1 MMRTRREILG
11 AAGVGLLLAK
21 LPSALDASDKPE
33 PPRND
38 DGLYTQPWF
47 HETFLDLKDDL
58 AEAEKA
64 GKSLAI
70 MFESARLPLLPR
82 DARHQSVRP

>member
-11 AAGVGLLLAK
+11 AAGVGVLLAK

-33 PPRND
+33 PKRND

-47 HETFLDLKDDL
+47 HESFLDLNHTSKL
-58 AEAEKA
+58 MIPVSHLIPKFAQ
-64 GKSLAI
+64 
-70 MFESARLPLLPR
+70 
-82 DARHQSVRP
+82 DASPEVVANF